1 MIYSLIAAN
10 YSTVDQVEPSRILL
24 KPDLLVGN
32 FDNMLRGFLE
42 TPGRL
47 TQPSYNTLV
56 SQTFNAILLYVSE

>member
-1 MIYSLIAAN
+1 MQRIINSLIAAN
-10 YSTVDQVEPSRILL
+10 YSTIDQIEPSRILL

-47 TQPSYNTLV
+47 PQPSYNSLV
-56 SQTFNAILLYVSE
+56 SI